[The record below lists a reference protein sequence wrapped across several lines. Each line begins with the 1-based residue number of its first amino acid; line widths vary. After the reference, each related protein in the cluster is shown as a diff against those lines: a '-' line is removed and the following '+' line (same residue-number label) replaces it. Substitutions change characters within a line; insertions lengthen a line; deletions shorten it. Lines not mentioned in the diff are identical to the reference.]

1 MEKKITI
8 YDVAKKAD
16 VAISTVSRVLNE
28 SAFVSE
34 STRDKV
40 MEAVDELGFRP
51 QISARK
57 LASQEPQILGIVVPS
72 FTTPFFNEVLK
83 GVKDEIQQMDLDVV
97 IFNTGSSNPK
107 ESFKKFLDRG
117 TADALFI
124 FSIAIDE
131 SIHKRLQ
138 SSQIPIILIGSHHPD
153 YDYIDFDNYT
163 GGYMAGRH
171 LAEQGFEKIGMIT
184 PAIESQ
190 ASNDR
195 EQGFRDALKDH
206 DLPILEEMFIAG
218 DTTKHAGLS
227 EEAGFEVISKFSDH
241 GAFPEALFCT
251 NDTMAIGAINA
262 LSTLGKSVPD
272 DIAVMGHDN
281 IKFSKY
287 IDLSTIDQKMYDI
300 GTRAMHQLKAI
311 LSDNTTERTQ
321 ETTEPKLIV
330 RNSTKNTKNSK
341 HN

>member
-8 YDVAKKAD
+8 YDVAQKAG
-16 VAISTVSRVLNE
+16 VAISTVSRVLND

-40 MEAVDELGFRP
+40 LEAIDELGFRP

-57 LASQEPQILGIVVPS
+57 LASQEPQIIGIVVPS

-107 ESFKKFLDRG
+107 KSFEKFLDRG
-117 TADALFI
+117 TADTLI
-124 FSIAIDE
+124 VFSIAIDE
-131 SIHKRLQ
+131 KIHKRLQ
-138 SSQIPIILIGSHHPD
+138 SARIPVILIGSHHPA
-153 YDYIDFDNYT
+153 YDYIEFDNYT

-184 PAIESQ
+184 PAIKSQ
-190 ASNDR
+190 ASTDR
-195 EQGFRDALKDH
+195 EQGFRAALKDH
-206 DLPILEEMFIAG
+206 DLTIDEDYFLIG

-227 EEAGFEVISKFSDH
+227 EEAGFEVIYKFKEM
-241 GAFPEALFCT
+241 GEFPEAIFCA

-262 LSTLGKSVPD
+262 LSRLGMSVPD
-272 DIAVMGHDN
+272 DVAVMGHDN
-281 IKFSKY
+281 IKFSRY

-300 GTRAMHQLKAI
+300 GTKAMHRLDAI
-311 LSDNTTERTQ
+311 LNDDSSEKLQ
-321 ETTEPKLIV
+321 ISTEPTLIE
-330 RNSTKNTKNSK
+330 RNSTKNVKNK
-341 HN
+341 